1 MRLLL
6 SIHGIQC
13 KKNIHFSKELI
24 VRFLCDK
31 IESVWKILLKRTGD
45 FSSGSCY
52 VDFTQSSTPSLSL

>member
-1 MRLLL
+1 MRLLH

-31 IESVWKILLKRTGD
+31 IENVWKILLKRTGME
-45 FSSGSCY
+45 
-52 VDFTQSSTPSLSL
+52 